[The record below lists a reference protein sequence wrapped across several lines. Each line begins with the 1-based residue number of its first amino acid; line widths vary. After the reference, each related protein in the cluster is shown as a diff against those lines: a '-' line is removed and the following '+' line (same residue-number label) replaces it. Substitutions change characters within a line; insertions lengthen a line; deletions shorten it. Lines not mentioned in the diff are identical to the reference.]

1 MVRKKAEI
9 EKRIEEMEKE
19 IELLRREVRYLK
31 YVWDLEKII
40 GQDKNTHTTVFVDT
54 RKKEKDEDEK

>member
-1 MVRKKAEI
+1 MRKKAEI

-31 YVWDLEKII
+31 YEWDLKKILEQEK
-40 GQDKNTHTTVFVDT
+40 DTHTTVYVNT
-54 RKKEKDEDEK
+54 RRE

>member
-1 MVRKKAEI
+1 MIKKVKI

-31 YVWDLEKII
+31 YVWDLKKILE
-40 GQDKNTHTTVFVDT
+40 QDKDGHTTVYVDT
-54 RKKEKDEDEK
+54 RK